1 MNKHYYKTTRFFQSN
16 KHKSEAKNINS
27 VLSLFD
33 LPKNAEKRDE
43 KEAAK
48 TQDVYSYFSI
58 PEYLVKR

>member
-1 MNKHYYKTTRFFQSN
+1 MRFFQSN

-27 VLSLFD
+27 ILSLFD

-48 TQDVYSYFSI
+48 TQDVYSYFSV